1 MTADGPAEGLSV
13 EVHRAEPWI
22 DEVPDLVPLIERAAR
37 AAADSG
43 GSPPEGSVSVTLLSE
58 AEIAAMN
65 RRWLEREGA
74 TDVIAFE
81 VGDDALMADL
91 YIAPEVARRR
101 SAADG
106 VPLRE
111 ELARL
116 AVHGTLHALGHEH
129 PEDEGRWESEMYR
142 LQELLVARVIGSE

>member
-1 MTADGPAEGLSV
+1 MTAGGPPEGPSV
-13 EVHRAEPWI
+13 EVHRAEPWRG
-22 DEVPDLVPLIERAAR
+22 EVPDLVPLIERAAR
-37 AAADSG
+37 AAAAAG
-43 GSPPEGSVSVTLLSE
+43 GSAPEGSISVTLLSE
-58 AEIAAMN
+58 EEIAGMN
-65 RRWLEREGA
+65 RRWLEREGG

-81 VGDDALMADL
+81 VGDDELMADL

-101 SAADG
+101 AAPDG

-111 ELARL
+111 ELVRL

-142 LQELLVARVIGSE
+142 LQERLVARVIGSE